1 MKIKIKS
8 PKIIHKLIKIS
19 RAHKAITAVAAAIA
33 VFAIYTGIKAMSG
46 GSAAAQYAVTNAY
59 RGNVIVSV
67 SATGQVSASNEA
79 EVKPKVSGDVIW
91 VGIQNG
97 DEVKRGQALVR
108 LDDTDARKN
117 VASSEI
123 SLEEAKLN
131 FQRDSA
137 QSPIDYQN
145 KIKSLEDAKNS
156 LSNEYND
163 ALNAISSAFLD
174 WPAIM
179 TGIEDVLYGDDL
191 GRNSGQWNV
200 SVYKGMSE
208 SEKGKDTIAMF
219 ADIAERDYKESRAE
233 YDSGFEI
240 FKTITRNAPGADI
253 ENLLSKAADASNM
266 IAQAVKSEKN
276 LLDTV
281 VDIAGQ
287 EKRTVGSY
295 ITSSQTSL
303 GNYLGIA
310 NSKVSSLLSAE
321 SALESAKDAVI
332 DIENNLMILK
342 INNPTGVNPISLQIE
357 QNSIKQKE
365 TSLTDLKAELAY
377 YTVYAPFSGIAAKV
391 NVKKSDSVSS
401 GTSLITLISGEKII
415 EVSLNEIDAANVA
428 VGQKAMI
435 SFDAVDGLTAAGE
448 VEEIDSVGTVSQG
461 VVTYSAKI
469 GFSSDNDKIKPG
481 MSASVSIITN
491 MASDAIIVP
500 SSAVKSQGDSYY
512 VEMFE
517 MPQATSTTLQTLTSS
532 VPVVRR
538 TVETGLSNDMETQI
552 ISGLEEGDEVIT
564 RMVDSSAAGTASA
577 QKQQTTGIF
586 GVGGTGGTRVLR

>member
-281 VDIAGQ
+281 VDIAGH
-287 EKRTVGSY
+287 
-295 ITSSQTSL
+295 
-303 GNYLGIA
+303 
-310 NSKVSSLLSAE
+310 
-321 SALESAKDAVI
+321 
-332 DIENNLMILK
+332 
-342 INNPTGVNPISLQIE
+342 
-357 QNSIKQKE
+357 
-365 TSLTDLKAELAY
+365 
-377 YTVYAPFSGIAAKV
+377 
-391 NVKKSDSVSS
+391 
-401 GTSLITLISGEKII
+401 EKII

-435 SFDAVDGLTAAGE
+435 SFDAVDRLTAAGE

-500 SSAVKSQGDSYY
+500 SSAVKSQVDSYY

>member
-240 FKTITRNAPGADI
+240 FKTITRNAPGGDI

-321 SALESAKDAVI
+321 SAIEREKDAVI

-377 YTVYAPFSGIAAKV
+377 YTVYAPFWGIAAKV

>member
-1 MKIKIKS
+1 
-8 PKIIHKLIKIS
+8 
-19 RAHKAITAVAAAIA
+19 
-33 VFAIYTGIKAMSG
+33 
-46 GSAAAQYAVTNAY
+46 
-59 RGNVIVSV
+59 
-67 SATGQVSASNEA
+67 
-79 EVKPKVSGDVIW
+79 
-91 VGIQNG
+91 
-97 DEVKRGQALVR
+97 
-108 LDDTDARKN
+108 
-117 VASSEI
+117 
-123 SLEEAKLN
+123 
-131 FQRDSA
+131 
-137 QSPIDYQN
+137 
-145 KIKSLEDAKNS
+145 
-156 LSNEYND
+156 
-163 ALNAISSAFLD
+163 
-174 WPAIM
+174 
-179 TGIEDVLYGDDL
+179 
-191 GRNSGQWNV
+191 
-200 SVYKGMSE
+200 
-208 SEKGKDTIAMF
+208 
-219 ADIAERDYKESRAE
+219 
-233 YDSGFEI
+233 
-240 FKTITRNAPGADI
+240 
-253 ENLLSKAADASNM
+253 M